1 MIKCNNPKCG
11 FESKWE
17 NRHRICPKCGFV
29 MHPYK
34 EKKPVSKPVKEI
46 ELEDINGNK

>member
-17 NRHRICPKCGFV
+17 TRHRICPKCGFV
-29 MHPYK
+29 MHKQK
-34 EKKPVSKPVKEI
+34 EKKPVSKPVV

>member
-34 EKKPVSKPVKEI
+34 EKKPVSKPVEEI